1 MHLVH
6 RRHLP
11 DAMAVTF
18 IAAMLAIVL
27 TLALATPLN
36 ELASAP
42 APTRAG
48 SPAALHMSTSRPSWN
63 MRPFAPLLTAP
74 PPVPWVPAHR

>member
-11 DAMAVTF
+11 HAMAVAF

-36 ELASAP
+36 DLASTP
-42 APTRAG
+42 APTGAG
-48 SPAALHMSTSRPSWN
+48 PPAALDMS
-63 MRPFAPLLTAP
+63 
-74 PPVPWVPAHR
+74 